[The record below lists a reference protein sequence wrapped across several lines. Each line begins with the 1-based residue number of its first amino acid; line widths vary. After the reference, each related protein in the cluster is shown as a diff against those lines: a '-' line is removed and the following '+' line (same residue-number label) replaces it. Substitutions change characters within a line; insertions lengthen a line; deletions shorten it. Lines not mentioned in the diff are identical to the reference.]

1 LAGRVSRKYH
11 RDCVDED
18 TEPAEIRWNLVS
30 PYRISFITT
39 PHTQDLES
47 FSSLTP
53 EECALLSSCG
63 EEDHHMRDPALWTSW
78 YVVLLLFPFMIIILL
93 LCDFLTGRG
102 RRR

>member
-1 LAGRVSRKYH
+1 MRTQSLPRSV
-11 RDCVDED
+11 
-18 TEPAEIRWNLVS
+18 WNLDLT
-30 PYRISFITT
+30 YRISFITT

-47 FSSLTP
+47 CSSRTP
-53 EECALLSSCG
+53 EECALLSYFG

-93 LCDFLTGRG
+93 LCDFLAGRG